1 MTIRPTAITRNKLI
15 LLAAAILLP
24 TAMAQAVILFDT
36 SDPTANTS
44 APTGS
49 LAGSGWQHEGT
60 FGAFL
65 GTPIAPQFFLTAKHI
80 GAAGSVF
87 VFQGTSYTIANHFF
101 DPASDLA
108 IWQVAGSF
116 PYFAPLYTKSDEVGK
131 HLVAIG
137 RGTQRGSSV
146 INGTLRGWYWGSSDG
161 VERWGENVVSS
172 IAVLSPQNETLYATF
187 DENGLPNECHLSVG
201 DSGGA
206 AFLDDGG
213 TWKLAGIH
221 YSVDGYFYTD
231 SNGSGQFDA
240 ALFDARDFYLSDEGN
255 PPIYTQIT
263 GPDPVPSGFYSTRVS
278 SKLGWIYSVIDP
290 AGDIDHDDIP
300 NLCEYGFFLNPILPD
315 ASGAPMAVR
324 AGSNIAL
331 IYTRVLSAT
340 DITYLVEESA
350 DLVSWTPAQT
360 TDQVLD
366 QQDGI
371 QTVQSTVAMGMNDKL
386 FLRLKIT
393 RP

>member
-1 MTIRPTAITRNKLI
+1 MTKKRPAPAHKAILFIAATLIQIASARAII
-15 LLAAAILLP
+15 LLS
-24 TAMAQAVILFDT
+24 T
-36 SDPTANTS
+36 SDPTANAS

-49 LAGSGWQHEGT
+49 LAGSGWQYEGI

-80 GAAGSVF
+80 GGASSVF
-87 VFQGTSYTIANHFF
+87 TFQGTTYTVGNPFF
-101 DPASDLA
+101 DPASDFA
-108 IWQVAGSF
+108 IWQVTGTF
-116 PYFAPLYTKSDEVGK
+116 PYFAPLYTKSNEVGQ

-146 INGTLRGWYWGSSDG
+146 INGTLRGWYWGASDG

-172 IAVLSPQNETLYATF
+172 IAVLGPQNETLYATF

-206 AFLDDGG
+206 LFLDDGG

-221 YSVDGYFYTD
+221 YAVDGYFYTD

-290 AGDIDHDDIP
+290 NGDADDDGIQ
-300 NLCEYGFFLNPILPD
+300 NLCEYAFFLNPVLPD
-315 ASGAPMAVR
+315 AGGSPKAMR
-324 AGSNIAL
+324 DGSNLAL
-331 IYTRVLSAT
+331 IYIKVLSAT
-340 DITYLVEESA
+340 DISYVVEESG

-360 TDQVLD
+360 TDQVLAEKNGV
-366 QQDGI
+366 QTI
-371 QTVQSTVAMGMNDKL
+371 QSSVAMGNNGRR